1 MKYISLRAPL
11 GIHAR
16 EWIAPAVAAYVIQQ
30 LSESKEAHKYIDK
43 FNFYLLPVANPDG
56 YEYTRQS
63 VRKLICWVLGFEL
76 IRMLFLQED
85 NRMWRKNRRKN
96 EGSKCYGVDL
106 NRNFDFKF
114 GGTE

>member
-1 MKYISLRAPL
+1 MIDHVAPTTIKPL
-11 GIHAR
+11 PGIHAR

-63 VRKLICWVLGFEL
+63 VIRK
-76 IRMLFLQED
+76 
-85 NRMWRKNRRKN
+85 
-96 EGSKCYGVDL
+96 
-106 NRNFDFKF
+106 
-114 GGTE
+114 